1 MRRASPGDRAELRRL
16 GAVPV
21 ASVQGTLA
29 LDLRP
34 RLDPPDSA
42 SDAARLRRPG
52 GGDVVSIEEPVRRR
66 VEQWAQRFAQAAV
79 EIASGDRPASQLVR
93 WTSPTVQADLARR
106 AQLVARAAGRPPGQ
120 GRPLQAVRPQVM
132 GVHICFVE
140 RDICEVS
147 IRVRYGKRH
156 RAVAARFEAR
166 DGQLVCTALEF
177 A

>member
-1 MRRASPGDRAELRRL
+1 MSGPASAQDLPRF

-21 ASVQGTLA
+21 TSVQGTLA
-29 LDLRP
+29 LDLR
-34 RLDPPDSA
+34 RVLDPPDPGLVR
-42 SDAARLRRPG
+42 RLG
-52 GGDVVSIEEPVRRR
+52 GGDVVSIEEPVRHRL
-66 VEQWAQRFAQAAV
+66 EQWAQRFAQAAV

-93 WTSPTVQADLARR
+93 WTTPSVHADLARR
-106 AQLVARAAGRPPGQ
+106 AQLVARAAARPPGQ

-132 GVHICFVE
+132 GVHTCFVE

-147 IRVRYGKRH
+147 ARVRYGERH

-166 DGQLVCTALEF
+166 HGRLVCTALEF